1 MDTEGDIF
9 GNLREWEKIA
19 DQISELSKT
28 GKIDIHQA
36 GLVRILRYKDNWKT
50 REIVLKAIKDL
61 KMPRSNLLSELLC
74 IMENDREY
82 YMIRMLASEAI
93 ESLFANDAIQFPENR
108 RAIASQI
115 AARVKPLASTSWP
128 PVLRDSLSRCL
139 KVIQN
144 AS

>member
-1 MDTEGDIF
+1 METDGDVF

-19 DQISELSKT
+19 DQIAELLKT
-28 GKIDIHQA
+28 GKIDTHQA
-36 GLVRILRYKDNWKT
+36 GLVRILRYKDNWKI

-61 KMPRSNLLSELLC
+61 KMPSSKLLSELLC

-82 YMIRMLASEAI
+82 YMMRMLASEAI
-93 ESLFANDAIQFPENR
+93 ESLFTNDGIQFPEDR
-108 RAIASQI
+108 RVAASQI
-115 AARVKPLASTSWP
+115 TGRVKPLANSSWP
-128 PVLRDSLSRCL
+128 PVLRDSLLRCL